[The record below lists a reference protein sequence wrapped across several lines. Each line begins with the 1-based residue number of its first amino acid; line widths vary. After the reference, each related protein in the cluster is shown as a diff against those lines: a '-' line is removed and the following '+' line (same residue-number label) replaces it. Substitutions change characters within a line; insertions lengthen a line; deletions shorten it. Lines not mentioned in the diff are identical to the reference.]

1 MQRDFALKASVLH
14 DVLGIGVSGQSADAS
29 VLRQISERNIQAEIF
44 ARKLVNRRTA
54 RQSPPIRIGSEKEL
68 VKIFCDRHSDFFNLF
83 VRLNHLAPSFAS
95 TNHFVPS

>member
-44 ARKLVNRRTA
+44 TGKLVNRRTA

-68 VKIFCDRHSDFFNLF
+68 VKIFCDRRSDFFNLF
-83 VRLNHLAPSFAS
+83 VR
-95 TNHFVPS
+95 